1 MLIEEN
7 GNKEKAIIILNTVK
21 GMEICDA
28 QELLDWCSRRL
39 LHQPC
44 CGWEIPSEPT
54 GQGA

>member
-39 LHQPC
+39 LHQPS